1 MIANTDISF
10 TDTRHFI
17 ARILD
22 ASPGLIYIYDIAEG
36 RNVYANREIVDFL
49 GYSAQQIKA
58 FGPSLMQTILHP
70 DDAMA
75 VMRHHAA
82 FATVGDNETLE
93 IEFRMRHADGR
104 FRWLRSREVLFS
116 RDENGVGTQILG
128 IAEDIT
134 SRKLFMKAL
143 QESEEK
149 FREYIEQAPD
159 GVFVVDKT
167 GRFIEA
173 NQASLDITGYE
184 KEELLSLTFHDLL
197 AEESREEGLAHF
209 KELLSTGK
217 ASSDLFHRHKNG
229 QKSCLTISAI
239 KISDEKI
246 LGFAKDITQRILTE
260 KKLKESEERYRTLI
274 EQASD
279 GIFLNDNDGKLI
291 EANTAGCK
299 LLGYSHEEILR
310 LTLRDVIKVTA
321 DGPLSIK
328 ELQEGKSVLRE
339 RELICK
345 DGTLV
350 TVEINAKKIANG
362 LFQGI
367 ARDIT
372 ERKRMEEGLRKAQKL
387 ESLGVFAGGIAH
399 DFNNLLGG
407 IFGYIDMAKDS
418 CDIAGKTRHYLDKAS
433 KTFSRAKDLTGQI
446 LTFAKGGAPLMKTGL
461 LMPLVK
467 DCARFALSGSNVSCA
482 FQADK
487 DLWPCDFDES
497 QIRQVIDNIVINA
510 VQAMPQ
516 GGAVKVSVENCT
528 IKSGEKS
535 SIMPG
540 RYVHVSIAD
549 GGAGIPE
556 SVLPCIF
563 DPFFTTKQKASGLG
577 LATAYSIMKKHG
589 GEIFAQSQSGT
600 GAVFHL
606 YMPVSEKSLGAEIV
620 SKTRTHKG
628 SGRILVMDDEEAIR
642 ETMGDML
649 ATMGYD
655 AEYALNG
662 QDALTMIEKAE
673 AAHNPYKA
681 VFMDLTIPGGMG
693 GKEAVGRLRKTE
705 KDLLIFVSSGY
716 SEDPVMSD
724 PALYGFNDKIKKPFR
739 RSELADLFNR
749 HLSAVGVNK
758 G

>member
-1 MIANTDISF
+1 MAANTDISF

-17 ARILD
+17 TRILD
-22 ASPGLIYIYDIAEG
+22 ASPDLIYIYDIAEG
-36 RNVYANREIVDFL
+36 RNVYANREIVNFL
-49 GYSAQQIKA
+49 GYTAEQIKA
-58 FGPSLMQTILHP
+58 FGSSLMQTILHP

-75 VMRHHAA
+75 VARHHAA
-82 FATVGDNETLE
+82 FATIGDNEALE
-93 IEFRMRHADGR
+93 IEYRMRHADGR
-104 FRWLRSREVLFS
+104 YRWLRSREVLFS
-116 RDENGVGTQILG
+116 HDTHGMGSQILG

-159 GVFVVDKT
+159 GVFVTDKT
-167 GRFIEA
+167 GRFVEA
-173 NQASLDITGYE
+173 NKASLDITGYD
-184 KEELLSLTFHDLL
+184 KEELLTLTIHDLL
-197 AEESREEGLAHF
+197 AEESQEEGMAHL
-209 KELLSTGK
+209 KKLLLTGK

-229 QKSCLTISAI
+229 LKICLTISAI

-246 LGFAKDITQRILTE
+246 LGFAKDITQRIRTE

-279 GIFLNDNDGKLI
+279 GIFLSDDDGKFI
-291 EANTAGCK
+291 EVNTAGCK

-310 LTLRDVIKVTA
+310 LTLRDVVKATA
-321 DGPLSIK
+321 DSPLSIK
-328 ELQEGKSVLRE
+328 KLREGKSVLRE

-350 TVEINAKKIANG
+350 TVEINAKKIAAG

-372 ERKRMEEGLRKAQKL
+372 DRKRMEEGLRKAQKL

-418 CDIAGKTRHYLDKAS
+418 CEAGGKTRRYLDKAS

-482 FQADK
+482 FQTAE

-497 QIRQVIDNIVINA
+497 QIRQVIDNVVINA

-516 GGAVKVSVENCT
+516 GGAIKVCVENCT
-528 IKSGEKS
+528 IKSGEKT
-535 SIMPG
+535 SITPG

-549 GGAGIPE
+549 SGVGIPE
-556 SVLPCIF
+556 DVLPRIF

-577 LATAYSIMKKHG
+577 LAAAYSIIKKHG
-589 GEIFAQSQSGT
+589 GEIFAQSQHGK

-606 YMPVSEKSLGAEIV
+606 YMPVSEKSPEEKIV

-642 ETMGDML
+642 ETVGDML

-662 QDALTMIEKAE
+662 QDALAMIAKAK

-693 GKEAVGRLRKTE
+693 GKDAAAKLRKTE
-705 KDLLIFVSSGY
+705 KDLLVFVSSGY

-724 PALYGFNDKIKKPFR
+724 PSGHGFNDKIKKPFR
-739 RSELADLFNR
+739 RSELADLLNR
-749 HLSAVGVNK
+749 HVSVCS
-758 G
+758 

>member
-1 MIANTDISF
+1 MTANTDISF

-17 ARILD
+17 TRILD
-22 ASPGLIYIYDIAEG
+22 ASPNLIYIYDIAEG
-36 RNVYANREIVDFL
+36 RNVYANREIMNFL
-49 GYSAQQIKA
+49 GYSADRIKA

-70 DDAMA
+70 DDTEA
-75 VMRHHAA
+75 VSRHHAA
-82 FATVGDNETLE
+82 FSTIGDNEALE
-93 IEFRMRHADGR
+93 IEYRMRRADGR
-104 FRWLRSREVLFS
+104 YRWLRSREVVFS
-116 RDENGVGTQILG
+116 RDARGMGSQILG

-134 SRKLFMKAL
+134 SRKRFMKAL

-159 GVFVVDKT
+159 GVFVIDKT
-167 GRFIEA
+167 GRFLEA
-173 NQASLDITGYE
+173 NQASLEITGYD
-184 KEELLSLTFHDLL
+184 KEELLTLTIHDLL
-197 AEESREEGLAHF
+197 AEESREEGMAHF
-209 KELLSTGK
+209 KKLLLTGK

-229 QKSCLTISAI
+229 QKVCLTISAI

-246 LGFAKDITQRILTE
+246 LGFAKDITQRIRTE

-279 GIFLNDNDGKLI
+279 GIFLIDKRGICI
-291 EANTAGCK
+291 EVNRAGCDM
-299 LLGYSHEEILR
+299 LGYTREELLR
-310 LTLRDVIKVTA
+310 LGLKDAIKVTPDNSLRVTEIPEGQA
-321 DGPLSIK
+321 FLS
-328 ELQEGKSVLRE
+328 EC
-339 RELICK
+339 ELIRK

-350 TVEINAKKIANG
+350 QVEISAKKLADG
-362 LFQGI
+362 SVQGI

-418 CDIAGKTRHYLDKAS
+418 CDVTGKTRRYLDKAS

-446 LTFAKGGAPLMKTGL
+446 LTFAKGGAPLMKIGF

-467 DCARFALSGSNVSCA
+467 DCAQFALSGSNVSGV
-482 FQADK
+482 FQAAE

-497 QIRQVIDNIVINA
+497 QIRQVIDSIVINA
-510 VQAMPQ
+510 VQATPQ
-516 GGAVKVSVENCT
+516 GGTIKVTVENRLIKSVEK
-528 IKSGEKS
+528 ISLK
-535 SIMPG
+535 PG

-549 GGAGIPE
+549 SGAGIPE
-556 SVLPCIF
+556 EVLPRIF
-563 DPFFTTKQKASGLG
+563 DPFFTTKQKAGGLG
-577 LATAYSIMKKHG
+577 LATAYSIIKKHG
-589 GEIFAQSQSGT
+589 GEILAQSQSGK

-606 YMPVSEKSLGAEIV
+606 YMPVSEKSPETKIV
-620 SKTRTHKG
+620 SKTRMHKG

-649 ATMGYD
+649 ATMGYA

-662 QDALTMIEKAE
+662 QDAIAMIEKAK
-673 AAHNPYKA
+673 AAYNPYKA

-693 GKEAVGRLRKTE
+693 GKEAAAKLRKTE
-705 KDLLIFVSSGY
+705 KDLLVFVSSGY

-724 PALYGFNDKIKKPFR
+724 PALYGFNDKVKKPFR

-749 HLSAVGVNK
+749 QFKS
-758 G
+758 